1 MHQLSHTELSCNCSR
16 HQLTSPKFP
25 RTSRAFR
32 YWAIRALAERTALV
46 VEAWAQQRRQRRA
59 QSALDDCLPREVG
72 ISRTRAQSER
82 SKSPWQAYARRHLK

>member
-16 HQLTSPKFP
+16 HQL
-25 RTSRAFR
+25 TSRAFR